1 MNKDMQGKLVILFFA
16 VLLAF
21 AGLLVKL
28 FTIVN
33 DNGDQYKRKVLSQQ
47 RYESTTIPFKRGDIL
62 DAKGNKLAASE
73 KVYNLIVDAKNM
85 NAMEGGVDATMQAIH
100 SCFPSVDIGSLR
112 EYVASHEN
120 AQIISENSIFFMA
133 RYLRVP
139 SRIV

>member
-1 MNKDMQGKLVILFFA
+1 MKKESNVKRSTNIKPDSGLNKDMQGKLVILFFA

-73 KVYNLIVDAKNM
+73 KVYNLWTECI
-85 NAMEGGVDATMQAIH
+85 
-100 SCFPSVDIGSLR
+100 SRCLR
-112 EYVASHEN
+112 KRRPL
-120 AQIISENSIFFMA
+120 I
-133 RYLRVP
+133 P
-139 SRIV
+139 